1 MPARP
6 CPLRPQALPA
16 CAPIRGAAQRLAR
29 APRRLLEADLTG
41 PGTMLPGLMHDRP
54 LLVSSLIE
62 QAAQWHPG
70 AEVVALSGEPRVHRY
85 TYADLRRRAKQ
96 LAVALTALG
105 VQPGDRIATLAWG
118 DHRHLELCYGVPGTG
133 AILHTVNPQLE
144 RAQLEL
150 IMEHAGDTHLF
161 FDMSFLPLVEAL
173 APRLSGLRCLV
184 AMAPAGQLPEMKLP
198 NVLCYEE
205 LLAQHGSE
213 FAWPAVDE
221 TSGASLCYT
230 SGTTGPPQG
239 VLSSHRATLLHS
251 SAVCS
256 ELGLGL
262 TPSDAA
268 LLAVPMFHVN
278 AWGVPYAAPMSGA
291 KLILPG
297 PRLDGASLY
306 HLMQRE
312 AVTIAL
318 GLPTV
323 WMSLLAHI
331 ERHDLEPAREL
342 QLRRV
347 VIGGAAAPRIMIE
360 TFASKFRVEVLH
372 PWHLTEPC
380 SWRREPMMSKRC
392 DRSAP
397 VS

>member
-1 MPARP
+1 
-6 CPLRPQALPA
+6 
-16 CAPIRGAAQRLAR
+16 
-29 APRRLLEADLTG
+29 
-41 PGTMLPGLMHDRP
+41 MLPGLMHDRP

-62 QAAQWHPG
+62 QAAQWHAG

-96 LAVALTALG
+96 LAVALTAIG

-118 DHRHLELCYGVPGTG
+118 DHRHLELCYAVPGIG
-133 AILHTVNPQLE
+133 AILHTVNPQLA

-150 IMEHAGDTHLF
+150 IMQRAADSHLF
-161 FDMSFLPLVEAL
+161 FDLSFLPLVEAL

-184 AMAPAGQLPEMKLP
+184 AMTPCGQPPQTQLP
-198 NVLCYEE
+198 NVLGYEE
-205 LLAQHGSE
+205 LLAQHGSD
-213 FAWPAVDE
+213 FIWPLVDE

-230 SGTTGPPQG
+230 SGTSGPPQC

-251 SAVCS
+251 GALCS

-278 AWGVPYAAPMSGA
+278 AWGMPYAAPMSGA

-312 AVTIAL
+312 AVTVAL

-323 WMSLLAHI
+323 WMSLFAHI
-331 ERHDLEPAREL
+331 ERHRLEPAREL
-342 QLRRV
+342 QLQRV
-347 VIGGAAAPRIMIE
+347 VIGGAAAPRLMIE
-360 TFASKFRVEVLH
+360 TFARKFRVEVLH
-372 PWHLTEPC
+372 PWHMTVPC
-380 SWRREPMMSKRC
+380 SWRREPC
-392 DRSAP
+392 GAERSARGATL
-397 VS
+397 S

>member
-1 MPARP
+1 
-6 CPLRPQALPA
+6 
-16 CAPIRGAAQRLAR
+16 
-29 APRRLLEADLTG
+29 
-41 PGTMLPGLMHDRP
+41 MLPGLMHDRP

-62 QAAQWHPG
+62 QAAEWHTG

-85 TYADLRRRAKQ
+85 SYADLRRRAKQ
-96 LAVALTALG
+96 LAVALTAIG
-105 VQPGDRIATLAWG
+105 VQPGDRVATLAWG
-118 DHRHLELCYGVPGTG
+118 DHRHLELCYGVPGIG
-133 AILHTVNPQLE
+133 AILHTVSPQLD

-150 IMEHAGDTHLF
+150 IMRHAGDTHLF
-161 FDMSFLPLVEAL
+161 FDLSFLPLVEAL

-184 AMAPAGQLPEMKLP
+184 AMAPAGQLSATRLP

-205 LLAQHGSE
+205 LLAQHAGD
-213 FAWPAVDE
+213 FAWPLVDE

-230 SGTTGPPQG
+230 SGTTGPPQC

-262 TPSDAA
+262 TPADAA

-278 AWGVPYAAPMSGA
+278 AWGMPYAAPMSGA

-297 PRLDGASLY
+297 PRLDGASIY

-312 AVTIAL
+312 AVTVAL

-331 ERHDLEPAREL
+331 ERHGLEPAREL
-342 QLRRV
+342 RLRRV
-347 VIGGAAAPRIMIE
+347 VVGGTMAPRAMLDA
-360 TFASKFRVEVLH
+360 FASKFQVEVLH
-372 PWHLTEPC
+372 PWHMTVPC
-380 SWRREPMMSKRC
+380 SWRREPVVAKRSV
-392 DRSAP
+392 RSATL
-397 VS
+397 S